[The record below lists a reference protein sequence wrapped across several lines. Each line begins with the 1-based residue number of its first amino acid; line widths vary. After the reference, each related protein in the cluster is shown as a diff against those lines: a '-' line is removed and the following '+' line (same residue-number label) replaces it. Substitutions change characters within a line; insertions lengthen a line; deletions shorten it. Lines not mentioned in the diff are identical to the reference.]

1 MKFLLIFL
9 IFGTI
14 LLGSEYSVV
23 ISKKT
28 TISSLSVQQIKEL
41 FLNKRRMIDDIK
53 ITPINLV
60 GQDDSRVTFETVV
73 LGMDRN
79 HLNSYWIKQHYQGV
93 SPPLTQPSFE
103 SIKAFIENVEG
114 ALGYIPSSMVNAKV
128 RVLYEF

>member
-1 MKFLLIFL
+1 MKFLLAL
-9 IFGTI
+9 LSFGTI
-14 LLGSEYSVV
+14 LFGSGYSVI

-28 TISSLSVQQIKEL
+28 AISSLSTQQIKEL

-60 GQDDSRVTFETVV
+60 GQDDARVTFETVV

-79 HLNSYWIKQHYQGV
+79 HLNNYWIKQHYQGI

-103 SIKAFIENVEG
+103 SIKAFVENVDG